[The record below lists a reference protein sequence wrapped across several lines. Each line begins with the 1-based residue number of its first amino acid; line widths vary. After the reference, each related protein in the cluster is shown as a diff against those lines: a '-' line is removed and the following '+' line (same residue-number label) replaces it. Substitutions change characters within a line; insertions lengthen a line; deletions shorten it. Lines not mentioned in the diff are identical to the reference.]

1 MPELTEKQKEF
12 LQNPYVGVLTTLR
25 ADTTCSGETICVL
38 IGGRPAAISYAGLAP
53 GLPGVYQVN
62 AEVPV
67 SGTSG
72 NLPIAIVT
80 PTAVHDQA
88 YVPVR

>member
-1 MPELTEKQKEF
+1 MLTMASIPIEAGSGTPVQA
-12 LQNPYVGVLTTLR
+12 LVLTTFQTESWM
-25 ADTTCSGETICVL
+25 AAVITGSVTPQGAPE
-38 IGGRPAAISYAGLAP
+38 RPCGSSLKIVA
-53 GLPGVYQVN
+53 YQVN